1 MNFKR
6 LSLYFNTV
14 KYLSFKQFI
23 FNFVRRLLN
32 KNKFI
37 DITDVACNQLKLIS
51 SIQYNNKIDAE
62 SVCFLNERRSFEYIS
77 NWACMDEPKLWRYN
91 LHYFDYLLDDG
102 ASEQVKDKIIDEW
115 IKASYSLKEDAWEPY
130 PVSLRLVNWIKYF
143 ILHKNNNIP
152 EAWLKSLYQ
161 QAHIL
166 FNTIEYHILANHYLK
181 NGKGLLFAG
190 SYLKSKDS
198 IKWFNKGKQILVEEI
213 GEQILSDGGHYEKSP
228 MYHSILVEDCLD
240 VINLFQSNTLNIS
253 DQDLLF
259 LKDKTVKTLDFLQCI
274 LMPDGDIPLFNDSTF
289 KIAPHPDLIFDY
301 ANKVLGYVRK
311 DDSVVQSTTALE
323 NSGYYIIKDA
333 QSMCVIDCG
342 SVSPNYQPGHTHCD
356 ILSYELVIDDCRV
369 IVDSGLHDYENSEER
384 SYCRSTRAHNT
395 IEIDGNEQSE
405 IWGQFRVARRALVLS
420 ASLKQQD
427 DGLCV
432 FKGGYRPYWSDK
444 KNIVHSREVTYK
456 NRQWN
461 IRDLVSGTGEHFI
474 NNFIHLHPG
483 VDCINEGGEYFLVK
497 QANKLARISFSSDAE
512 VSFEDGWYY
521 PEFGIKQKNLI
532 IRLSYEGYLPVQQEY
547 RIEAL

>member
-161 QAHIL
+161 QAPKKHDFL
-166 FNTIEYHILANHYLK
+166 WPARPYVQVRVSP
-181 NGKGLLFAG
+181 GK
-190 SYLKSKDS
+190 
-198 IKWFNKGKQILVEEI
+198 
-213 GEQILSDGGHYEKSP
+213 H
-228 MYHSILVEDCLD
+228 EDCVYCLPD
-240 VINLFQSNTLNIS
+240 DLTIFQ
-253 DQDLLF
+253 
-259 LKDKTVKTLDFLQCI
+259 K
-274 LMPDGDIPLFNDSTF
+274 
-289 KIAPHPDLIFDY
+289 
-301 ANKVLGYVRK
+301 
-311 DDSVVQSTTALE
+311 
-323 NSGYYIIKDA
+323 
-333 QSMCVIDCG
+333 
-342 SVSPNYQPGHTHCD
+342 
-356 ILSYELVIDDCRV
+356 
-369 IVDSGLHDYENSEER
+369 
-384 SYCRSTRAHNT
+384 
-395 IEIDGNEQSE
+395 
-405 IWGQFRVARRALVLS
+405 
-420 ASLKQQD
+420 ASLS
-427 DGLCV
+427 C
-432 FKGGYRPYWSDK
+432 
-444 KNIVHSREVTYK
+444 SRYD
-456 NRQWN
+456 NR
-461 IRDLVSGTGEHFI
+461 
-474 NNFIHLHPG
+474 
-483 VDCINEGGEYFLVK
+483 
-497 QANKLARISFSSDAE
+497 
-512 VSFEDGWYY
+512 
-521 PEFGIKQKNLI
+521 
-532 IRLSYEGYLPVQQEY
+532 
-547 RIEAL
+547 